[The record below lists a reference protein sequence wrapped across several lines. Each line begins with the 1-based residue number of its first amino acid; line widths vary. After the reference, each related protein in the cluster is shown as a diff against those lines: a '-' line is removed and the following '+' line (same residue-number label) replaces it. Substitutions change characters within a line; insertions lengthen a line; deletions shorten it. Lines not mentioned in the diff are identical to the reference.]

1 MSGSHVM
8 LRAMLAR
15 HVSRSDHAPQV
26 WGICGGSGSGKSTL
40 VALLESALPT
50 QTVSV
55 LHFDAYYRDM
65 AHLPGSER
73 AALNF
78 DHPDSLEADLLA
90 RQIDTLLSGLPADA
104 PVYDFATHARLE
116 RTERVEP
123 APLIVIEGILIFA
136 FEQLRER
143 FDHSV
148 FLEVPEPIRLER
160 RIARDMVARGRT
172 EESVRRQFAA
182 TVAPMHREFVQPT
195 ACYATQLVPYG
206 ADFAEVV
213 AGLVERLASHDKGAQ
228 ATL

>member
-1 MSGSHVM
+1 M
-8 LRAMLAR
+8 LRAVLAGSHSLSNR
-15 HVSRSDHAPQV
+15 APQV

-40 VALLESALPT
+40 VGMLKAELPPGI
-50 QTVSV
+50 VSV

-65 AHLPGSER
+65 AHLPAAKR

-78 DHPDSLEADLLA
+78 DHPDSLEASLLA
-90 RQIDTLLSGLPADA
+90 RQIDTLLAGQPAEL
-104 PVYDFATHARLE
+104 PVYDFATHARLD
-116 RTERVEP
+116 RTERVDP

-136 FEQLRER
+136 FESLRQR

-160 RIARDMVARGRT
+160 RIARDVVARGRT

-195 ACYATQLVPYG
+195 AGYASQLVRYG
-206 ADFAEVV
+206 SDFDEVV
-213 AGLVERLASHDKGAQ
+213 AGLVERVKGAR